1 MFVRFLKSSPMMC
14 PSVPAP
20 AVDQRRPCALLPFVT
35 RSCGVL
41 IDPLAALPMAAGVTE
56 TSTIGVRLLTVS

>member
-1 MFVRFLKSSPMMC
+1 MMC

-20 AVDQRRPCALLPFVT
+20 AVDQRRPSAVLPFVI

-41 IDPLAALPMAAGVTE
+41 IGPLAALPIAAGVTD
-56 TSTIGVRLLTVS
+56 TAAIGVRLLTVSYVRLG